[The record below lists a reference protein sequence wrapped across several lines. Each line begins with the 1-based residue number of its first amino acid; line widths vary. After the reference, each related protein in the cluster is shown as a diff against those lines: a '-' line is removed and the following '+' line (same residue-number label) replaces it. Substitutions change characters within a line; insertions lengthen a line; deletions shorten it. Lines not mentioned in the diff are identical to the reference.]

1 MNFNTNQTRHFY
13 VAAKIATQAD
23 PKNYDNLDI
32 KLGHSD
38 TGEMYFFYKN
48 AGGDVTRTDSFK
60 KDSIKYVT
68 KTTASDLA
76 KKLLMAEI
84 EADTNVIDFGSTSS
98 FIGKTL
104 TVKITFQGVF
114 DYDESNSITTVA
126 SIVGDATNLAS
137 AAAFAK
143 YLAIEIAKTLPKN
156 DPKYPMLKVFY
167 NTGAADVEVTKD
179 TAVSSLTGSVTKVK
193 LVQGLPKY
201 VRGKLSCE
209 PVPFSVASSVDEE
222 PFLSAASVDL
232 KPSTVTG
239 NTVVPNR
246 FILADLE
253 YFAQGERGD
262 VYRGYLYPN
271 DYEVTY
277 AINPALATSN
287 PADSYDVLNIEYFW
301 SGNAE
306 NIQKSPR
313 LLQIAAPTA
322 VISDLYDD
330 IEAIIAGQASS

>member
-23 PKNYDNLDI
+23 PKDYDNLDI

-48 AGGDVTRTDSFK
+48 ADGDVTRTDSFK

-126 SIVGDATNLAS
+126 SIVGNATNLADS
-137 AAAFAK
+137 KIFAK
-143 YLAIEIAKTLPKN
+143 YLAVEIAKTLPKN

-167 NTGAADVEVTKD
+167 NSGEVTKD
-179 TAVSSLTGSVTKVK
+179 TDVSDLSGNATKVI

-222 PFLSAASVDL
+222 PFLKADSVVL
-232 KPSTVTG
+232 KPSNVSG

-301 SGNAE
+301 AGNAE